1 MKTDNQMIF
10 DEIFC
15 SNMLEKLYDIY
26 FDLNVNNV
34 DTKYQYIIKKTDA
47 NNYKFWLNSQH

>member
-15 SNMLEKLYDIY
+15 FNMLEKLYDIY